1 MPIDELKEL
10 LNLGPRRGMIV
21 HEIST
26 VKAKVSQIKE
36 ACRLHP
42 TNPIAV
48 VYQKAVESLPDDYSV
63 SVDKVDFQCLLENGT
78 VNRRVSVED
87 GREIVRKEIDKG
99 TALTPDPIPAH
110 KKPKRDKKE
119 E

>member
-10 LNLGPRRGMIV
+10 LNLGPRRGMVV

-36 ACRLHP
+36 ACHLHP

-48 VYQKAVESLPDDYSV
+48 VYQKAVESLPDDYNV

-78 VNRRVSVED
+78 VNRRVFVED

-99 TALTPDPIPAH
+99 STPAPSPF